1 MAGWGGRVGEVEKVE
16 EEEEEVEVE
25 EVEEVVEEGKEGWRE
40 GQLVEAASQSDLGFG
55 EDNAALIRKTSW
67 HHEIVDIHVKDI
79 FAKICYNKSYCTMVL
94 SVRPISRC
102 QGSPKMHLLHLFMT
116 FKLQTYQTVI
126 NFCYPRPSF
135 PFLKE
140 FSTQSWANYSPK

>member
-1 MAGWGGRVGEVEKVE
+1 MGEVEKVE

-79 FAKICYNKSYCTMVL
+79 FAKICYNKSYCTMVQFGQYL
-94 SVRPISRC
+94 GVRAAQRC
-102 QGSPKMHLLHLFMT
+102 
-116 FKLQTYQTVI
+116 I
-126 NFCYPRPSF
+126 CCI
-135 PFLKE
+135 FL
-140 FSTQSWANYSPK
+140 